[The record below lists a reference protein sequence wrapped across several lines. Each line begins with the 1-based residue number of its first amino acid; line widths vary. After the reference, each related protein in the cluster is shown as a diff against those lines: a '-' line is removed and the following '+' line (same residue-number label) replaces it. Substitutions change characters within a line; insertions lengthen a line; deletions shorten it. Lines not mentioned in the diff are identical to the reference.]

1 MTIWPRQTIFVGA
14 ALLVAAAWPLAAEKS
29 MDGEVELLGVVMGL
43 GAPCVQFRVDSG
55 ETISLQGASPQEF
68 QEGMKLRLSGQWLRI
83 SNCMQGR
90 AFRVVKHSML

>member
-1 MTIWPRQTIFVGA
+1 MRIWPFQTILIGA
-14 ALLVAAAWPLAAEKS
+14 ALLAAAALPLAAEKS
-29 MDGEVELLGVVMGL
+29 MEGDVELLGEVMGL

-68 QEGMKLRLSGQWLRI
+68 QEGMKLRLFGQWLRV

>member
-1 MTIWPRQTIFVGA
+1 MTIWPRRAIFFGA
-14 ALLVAAAWPLAAEKS
+14 ALLAAAALPLAAEKS
-29 MDGEVELLGVVMGL
+29 MDGDVELLGVVMGL

-55 ETISLQGASPQEF
+55 ETISLHGASPQEF

>member
-1 MTIWPRQTIFVGA
+1 MRMWPWRTMLIGA
-14 ALLVAAAWPLAAEKS
+14 ALLAAAALPLAAEKS
-29 MDGEVELLGVVMGL
+29 MDDDIELLGEVMGL

-68 QEGMKLRLSGQWLRI
+68 QKGMKLRLSGQWLRI